1 MSSKAMNNYLL
12 EQAKQQIDQQ
22 INQQYLQQNKLRQ
35 MATGGLEEMRQR
47 TRDRLTKQETGKG
60 GIIGPGVEEGKLRPS
75 ITTGNPAQPKP
86 KAPIS
91 TLPIYKVAKNW
102 NDYDILQKQEKAQSR
117 KENRKPNY
125 SLIKR
130 PGFVPP
136 KSVNLRI
143 DYAGSIPNVIKNP
156 DYNEFFAG
164 RNRMDTKA
172 EYEKNRIEVWGED
185 FYSYDNYVKNFN
197 IKSKPFILNPKFD
210 TNNNNIPLTSKVETV
225 SPLGQMPIEK
235 KNEIIKK
242 LGGTPQLVYK
252 PNPLENT
259 DKKLSNIPNKFNM
272 LIPGVYP
279 NFKKRTFTDF

>member
-1 MSSKAMNNYLL
+1 MNNYLL
-12 EQAKQQIDQQ
+12 QQAKQQIDQQ
-22 INQQYLQQNKLRQ
+22 INQQYLEQNKLRQ

-60 GIIGPGVEEGKLRPS
+60 GIIRPGVEEGKLRPS
-75 ITTGNPAQPKP
+75 ITTGNPAGQPKV
-86 KAPIS
+86 IVS
-91 TLPIYKVAKNW
+91 TLPTYKVAKNW
-102 NDYDILQKQEKAQSR
+102 NDYDILQNQEKAQAR

-164 RNRMDTKA
+164 RDRMDTKA
-172 EYEKNRIEVWGED
+172 EYEKNKIEVWQDD

-210 TNNNNIPLTSKVETV
+210 TDNKYLTSKVV
-225 SPLGQMPIEK
+225 LLNPLGQMPIEK

-272 LIPGVYP
+272 LIPGHQAEEGVYP

>member
-22 INQQYLQQNKLRQ
+22 INQQYLEQNKLRQ

-47 TRDRLTKQETGKG
+47 TRDRLTKQESGKG
-60 GIIGPGVEEGKLRPS
+60 GI
-75 ITTGNPAQPKP
+75 
-86 KAPIS
+86 

-102 NDYDILQKQEKAQSR
+102 NDYDILQNQEKAQSR

-125 SLIKR
+125 NLIKR

-172 EYEKNRIEVWGED
+172 EYEKNKIEVWEDD

-197 IKSKPFILNPKFD
+197 LKSKPFILNPKFD